1 MRLRN
6 RMPLIAFIFLAVV
19 CLLLIGFVCACLSD
33 HPAQAVERALVL
45 GGALPPLVV
54 VWALLTALTLPRL
67 LVAFAVPAMGRSS
80 PLLTQRFRF

>member
-1 MRLRN
+1 
-6 RMPLIAFIFLAVV
+6 MPLVAFILLAVL

-33 HPAQAVERALVL
+33 HPAQAVERALAL

-54 VWALLTALTLPRL
+54 LWALLTALTLPRL
-67 LVAFAVPAMGRSS
+67 SVAVSVLAMGRSS